1 MEIKGKVWCLFEQSG
16 TFKKQFNAL
25 GYNAVDV
32 DIQNNFNETD
42 YQIDLFAEIEKAYD
56 GKQSLFDEVT
66 PDDLMI
72 AFFPCIYFCAAS
84 QMQMSFGERNYRYL
98 TPMEKAATI
107 LKRVENR
114 EQYFALA
121 IKLFAVVE
129 SKQLRM
135 VMENPWSE
143 QTYLKANFI
152 YAPTMVDSDRSLRGD
167 VFKKPTAYWFV
178 NCKPTYGRSFQ
189 KNNNTK
195 RLEWM
200 PKSKKAGVCGE
211 ERSMISPDYARNFIC
226 DFIIGK
232 EQDHSERS
240 LFD

>member
-1 MEIKGKVWCLFEQSG
+1 MEIKGKVHIFFEQSA
-16 TFKKQFNAL
+16 TFRDEFRKL
-25 GYNAVDV
+25 GYEAYCY
-32 DIQNNFNETD
+32 DIQNNFGKTD
-42 YQIDLFAEIEKAYD
+42 YQIDLFAEIENAYGG
-56 GKQSLFDEVT
+56 GKSIFDQINQNDFV
-66 PDDLMI
+66 M

-98 TPMEKAATI
+98 TPKQKADTI

-114 EQYFALA
+114 EKYFALA

-129 SKQLRM
+129 TLKLRM

-152 YAPTMVDSDRSLRGD
+152 YAPTMVDKDRSLRGD
-167 VFKKPTAYWFV
+167 YFKKPTAYWFV
-178 NCKPTYGRSFQ
+178 NCEPTFGKSIQ
-189 KNNNTK
+189 KNNDTK
-195 RLEWM
+195 RLEWV
-200 PKSKKAGVCGE
+200 PKSKEAGLCSE

-232 EQDHSERS
+232 AQKHSQLS